1 MTVLVAYVPTPEG
14 NAAFT
19 AAVEEAGRRQE
30 PLVVLNTPRE
40 GAPVS
45 VDVASEATVAALVE
59 RATAAGVDVQVR
71 QDAHAGD
78 LADEVVRVADAVDA
92 SVIVIGL
99 RRRSPVGKL
108 IMGSAAHPA
117 RRRSARPRRQ
127 ALRLGRRRGQVTR
140 GPLADPSPARGIC
153 L

>member
-19 AAVEEAGRRQE
+19 AGLAEAARRRE

-45 VDVASEATVAALVE
+45 AEMAAADAVRALVE
-59 RATAAGVDVQVR
+59 RGAAAGIAVEVR

-78 LADEVVRVADAVDA
+78 LADEVVRVAGAVDA

-108 IMGSAAHPA
+108 IMGSAAQRILLDA
-117 RRRSARPRRQ
+117 DRP
-127 ALRLGRRRGQVTR
+127 V
-140 GPLADPSPARGIC
+140 LAVKP
-153 L
+153 

>member
-14 NAAFT
+14 DAAFT
-19 AAVEEAGRRQE
+19 AGLAEAARRRE
-30 PLVVLNTPRE
+30 RLVVLNTPRE

-45 VDVASEATVAALVE
+45 AEMAAADAVRAMVE
-59 RATAAGVDVQVR
+59 RGAADGVAVEVR

-78 LADEVVRVADAVDA
+78 LADEVVRVAEAVDA

-108 IMGSAAHPA
+108 IMGSAAQRILLDA
-117 RRRSARPRRQ
+117 DRP
-127 ALRLGRRRGQVTR
+127 V
-140 GPLADPSPARGIC
+140 LAVKP
-153 L
+153 